1 MPVPPEEI
9 RHIAA
14 LANLDFD
21 QDEIEIVSRE
31 LSRILDYFNQLNE
44 VDTEGVEPLQH
55 VFDRAGKGRP
65 DLVGRCLPAED
76 ALKNAPDRQDN
87 LFRVPRILK

>member
-9 RHIAA
+9 RRIAA

-21 QDEIEIVSRE
+21 QNEIENLSHE

-44 VDTEGVEPLQH
+44 VDTEGVEPLHH
-55 VFDRAGKGRP
+55 VFDRAGLGRP
-65 DLVGRCLPAED
+65 DLVGRCLPVD
-76 ALKNAPDRQDN
+76 SALKNAPDRQDN
-87 LFRVPRILK
+87 LFRVPRTVK